1 MQKQVKKNNK
11 VSTTT
16 KVEKVAKKV
25 MKPAFFS
32 APFQHLKSKK
42 NLRRLRLRKSFAFTS
57 NPSNPIFVDLH
68 KNHLKNF
75 NKQIH
80 IKIKPNNVFCTLN
93 DLNKTVYTTSSGK
106 CNLNTSKKTLRYTT
120 KIILQSF
127 LNNIK
132 TYLEQDFFIL
142 HLTSPKKL
150 RIAILKQLQA
160 TFKKKELII
169 NIKGKK
175 YFNGCRPA
183 KKKRKKQK
191 GLRIFK

>member
-1 MQKQVKKNNK
+1 MN
-11 VSTTT
+11 
-16 KVEKVAKKV
+16 
-25 MKPAFFS
+25 
-32 APFQHLKSKK
+32 
-42 NLRRLRLRKSFAFTS
+42 
-57 NPSNPIFVDLH
+57 D
-68 KNHLKNF
+68 F
-75 NKQIH
+75 NK
-80 IKIKPNNVFCTLN
+80 TL
-93 DLNKTVYTTSSGK
+93 YTTSSGK

-142 HLTSPKKL
+142 NLTSPKKL
-150 RIAILKQLQA
+150 RIAVLRQLQT

>member
-1 MQKQVKKNNK
+1 MQKKVKKKNK
-11 VSTTT
+11 VSTTQ
-16 KVEKVAKKV
+16 KLAKGFK
-25 MKPAFFS
+25 KTLKA
-32 APFQHLKSKK
+32 APSFTLQHLKNKK
-42 NLRRLRLRKSFAFTS
+42 NIRRLRLRKNFTFTS
-57 NPSNPIFVDLH
+57 NPSNPLFVDLYKH
-68 KNHLKNF
+68 HLKNF

-93 DLNKTVYTTSSGK
+93 DLKKTVYTTSSGK

-132 TYLEQDFFIL
+132 KHLEQDFFVL

-150 RIAILKQLQA
+150 RLAVLKQLQA
-160 TFKKKELII
+160 TFKRKELII

>member
-1 MQKQVKKNNK
+1 MQKPVKKNNK
-11 VSTTT
+11 VSTTN
-16 KVEKVAKKV
+16 KFEKISKKIV
-25 MKPAFFS
+25 KMTPSFIL
-32 APFQHLKSKK
+32 QHLKNKK
-42 NLRRLRLRKSFAFTS
+42 NVRRLRLRKNFIFTS
-57 NPSNPIFVDLH
+57 NPSNPIFVDLY

-75 NKQIH
+75 TKQIH
-80 IKIKPNNVFCTLN
+80 IKVKPNNVFCTLN

-132 TYLEQDFFIL
+132 NYLKQDFFIL

-150 RIAILKQLQA
+150 RIAILKQLQT

-191 GLRIFK
+191 SLRIFK

>member
-11 VSTTT
+11 VSNKDKFEKASQ
-16 KVEKVAKKV
+16 KVSQTSTNSVL
-25 MKPAFFS
+25 
-32 APFQHLKSKK
+32 QHLKNKK
-42 NLRRLRLRKSFAFTS
+42 TLRVVRLRKNFIFTS
-57 NPSNPIFVDLH
+57 NPANPIFTDVS
-68 KNHLKNF
+68 KTHLKNF

-93 DLNKTVYTTSSGK
+93 DFNKTLYTTSSGK

-132 TYLEQDFFIL
+132 SYLEQDFFIL
-142 HLTSPKKL
+142 NLTSPKKL
-150 RIAILKQLQA
+150 RIAVLKQLQT

>member
-11 VSTTT
+11 VVSTTN
-16 KVEKVAKKV
+16 KFEKTAKKRI
-25 MKPAFFS
+25 KT
-32 APFQHLKSKK
+32 APSFILHHLKNKK
-42 NLRRLRLRKSFAFTS
+42 NVRRLRLRKNFAFTS
-57 NPSNPIFVDLH
+57 NPSNPIFVDLYT
-68 KNHLKNF
+68 NQLKNF
-75 NKQIH
+75 NKQIY
-80 IKIKPNNVFCTLN
+80 IKIKPNNVFCTLS
-93 DLNKTVYTTSSGK
+93 DASKTIYTTSSGK

-132 TYLEQDFFIL
+132 KHLEQNFFIL

-160 TFKKKELII
+160 TFKRKELII

-191 GLRIFK
+191 GLRLFK

>member
-11 VSTTT
+11 IFPTN
-16 KVEKVAKKV
+16 KFEKTSKKV
-25 MKPAFFS
+25 FQT
-32 APFQHLKSKK
+32 APSSVLQHLKNKK
-42 NLRRLRLRKSFAFTS
+42 TLRVVRLRKNFIFTS
-57 NPSNPIFVDLH
+57 NPLNPIFNDLY
-68 KNHLKNF
+68 KSHLKNF

-93 DLNKTVYTTSSGK
+93 DLNKTLYTTSSGK

-132 TYLEQDFFIL
+132 NYLEQDFFIL

-150 RIAILKQLQA
+150 RIAILKQLQT

>member
-1 MQKQVKKNNK
+1 MQKQVKKTIK
-11 VSTTT
+11 VSTNT
-16 KVEKVAKKV
+16 KKFKKRFKKV
-25 MKPAFFS
+25 
-32 APFQHLKSKK
+32 LKTTSSSILQQLKNKK
-42 NLRRLRLRKSFAFTS
+42 SVRRLRLRKNFTFTS
-57 NPSNPIFVDLH
+57 NPSNPIFVDLSR
-68 KNHLKNF
+68 NHLKNF

-93 DLNKTVYTTSSGK
+93 NLNKTVYTTSSGK

-132 TYLEQDFFIL
+132 KYLEKDFFIL
-142 HLTSPKKL
+142 HLTTPRKL
-150 RIAILKQLQA
+150 RVAVLKQLQ
-160 TFKKKELII
+160 TTLKKKELII
-169 NIKGKK
+169 NFKGKK

-191 GLRIFK
+191 GLRLLK